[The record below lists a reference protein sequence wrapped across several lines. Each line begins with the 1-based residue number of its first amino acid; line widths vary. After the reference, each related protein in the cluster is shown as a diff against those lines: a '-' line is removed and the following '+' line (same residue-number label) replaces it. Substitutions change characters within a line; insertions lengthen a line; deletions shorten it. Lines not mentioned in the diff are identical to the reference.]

1 LPGPPNDLV
10 AASNFRV
17 PSGVD
22 LAQGRAWAAAPSPD
36 TRRPISE
43 SQDLVQPR
51 ALSTRGSFLWQ
62 SNTEVVIFCVLSFE
76 LVARRFL
83 AANVGDLVQV
93 RNAQTAWGFFLQ
105 QQRTN
110 PRLNTATRAVFPPV
124 RGTDVK
130 QTACPHIN
138 PAAILVATARK
149 LQRVEAISV
158 QHRYHQIAVARNRV
172 QRSNEVPHKGITYG
186 TPADAALI

>member
-1 LPGPPNDLV
+1 M
-10 AASNFRV
+10 
-17 PSGVD
+17 
-22 LAQGRAWAAAPSPD
+22 
-36 TRRPISE
+36 
-43 SQDLVQPR
+43 QPR
-51 ALSTRGSFLWQ
+51 ALTARGSFLWQ
-62 SNTEVVIFCVLSFE
+62 SNTEVVIFCALSFA

-83 AANVGDLVQV
+83 AANVGDLVQSTK
-93 RNAQTAWGFFLQ
+93 RAECLGFFLQ
-105 QQRTN
+105 QQRTS

-172 QRSNEVPHKGITYG
+172 KGLDEVPHE
-186 TPADAALI
+186 DAA